1 MVVVCRFVFGAYFAW
16 AYYSLVRVG
25 YVDYFVYF
33 YVVMV
38 FGVR

>member
-1 MVVVCRFVFGAYFAW
+1 MVVVCWFVFGVYFVW
-16 AYYSLVRVG
+16 VYYLLVCVG

-38 FGVR
+38 FGVW